1 MKLRYKSPEGRESIP
16 LEYAVLDPGASFASA
31 SADSRFA
38 AAVAAF
44 GMVLRESPHR
54 GQATLDAVIAMAEDA
69 GAERSDAYRREF
81 VELARK
87 AKALSLPT
95 GS

>member
-1 MKLRYKSPEGRESIP
+1 
-16 LEYAVLDPGASFASA
+16 
-31 SADSRFA
+31 
-38 AAVAAF
+38 
-44 GMVLRESPHR
+44 
-54 GQATLDAVIAMAEDA
+54 MAEDA
-69 GAERSDAYRREF
+69 GAARSDAHRREF